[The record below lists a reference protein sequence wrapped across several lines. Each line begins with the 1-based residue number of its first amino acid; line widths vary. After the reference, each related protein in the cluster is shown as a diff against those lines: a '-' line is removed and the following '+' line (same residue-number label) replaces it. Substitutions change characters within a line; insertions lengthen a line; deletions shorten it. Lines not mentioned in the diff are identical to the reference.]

1 MDDLYIVTVHYVID
15 SLAQTFMP
23 EEKYH
28 PKMSVAEILTVAIAA
43 ARYCGNNLEQALLL
57 MRQIGYIPRGRCLS
71 VSRFNRQ
78 LHKHE
83 AFLEL
88 CVETLLELARTGDTY
103 IIDSMPV
110 PVCKRVR
117 ARRCRKVR
125 GADFCGYCVAKKE
138 KFFGWRLHLICTPD
152 GRPANFTLLPASYHD
167 LTPSSRSPTI
177 FLKVRVSSQIRA
189 TIMRTAKPFWRLRVF
204 ASSPFARSTC
214 NRTPGGMNGRSK
226 PIAPPSK
233 PETVNWKAW
242 DLNGSRLVPT
252 RAFPSKSMLR
262 SLLSGSLNRL
272 QISNQGPMSMFRW

>member
-167 LTPSSRSPTI
+167 LTPIFEITYDFPEGARFFADKGYNYEDGETFLALEGLRLLPIRKVNMQPHPWWDEWEIEAHRSSIETRNSQLESMGLER
-177 FLKVRVSSQIRA
+177 LKA
-189 TIMRTAKPFWRLRVF
+189 RT
-204 ASSPFARSTC
+204 
-214 NRTPGGMNGRSK
+214 
-226 PIAPPSK
+226 
-233 PETVNWKAW
+233 
-242 DLNGSRLVPT
+242 
-252 RAFPSKSMLR
+252 
-262 SLLSGSLNRL
+262 
-272 QISNQGPMSMFRW
+272 NQGFSIKVHASLVALWISQSIAN